1 LGSSGVGAVVTGFV
15 VVLAVLQLAVPV
27 RCYSSEPAFVAAGG
41 LGAAAF
47 YEPGEFIALS
57 PDTCRQVRRPSWYGA
72 FVLGHELA
80 HLWQDLNGRS
90 FDEGEADRIGEW
102 SARGLLLRLVQVT
115 GRRAVS
121 VRPDR
126 PVVLGP

>member
-1 LGSSGVGAVVTGFV
+1 VVTGFV
-15 VVLAVLQLAVPV
+15 VILAALQLAVPV

-41 LGAAAF
+41 SGAAAF
-47 YEPGEFIALS
+47 YEPGAFVALG
-57 PDTCRQVRRPSWYGA
+57 PGVCGEVRRPTWYGA

-80 HLWQDLNGRS
+80 HVWQDLNGRE
-90 FDEGEADRIGEW
+90 FDEREADRIGEW
-102 SARGLLLRLVQVT
+102 SALGLLRRLVQVS

-126 PVVLGP
+126 PVVLVP